1 MRILIVDDDRA
12 LAGFIRRGFESE
24 AHIAETV
31 HDLDAAKSAIDQYA
45 YDLVLLDLHL
55 GESDGA
61 NLLRW
66 LRANSLDCPV
76 LVLTANNRVEDRV
89 SCLDL
94 GADDCLVKPFSFTEL
109 SARVRALLRRT
120 LKPASHVIRY
130 RDLELNR
137 VERKVY
143 RAGEF
148 IDLTTK
154 EFALLEY
161 LMLNAGRTVSRSM
174 ILQDVWRIGFDTMT
188 NVVDVYINYLRKKVD
203 EGQQIKLIRTVRGS
217 GYQLGEPINTL
228 APVSVASKGIP
239 A

>member
-31 HDLDAAKSAIDQYA
+31 HDVEGAKSAIERYA
-45 YDLVLLDLHL
+45 YDLILLDLHL
-55 GESDGA
+55 GESDSP

-66 LRANSLDCPV
+66 IRTNNFEGPV

-120 LKPASHVIRY
+120 LKPTSHLIRY

-137 VERKVY
+137 VERKVC
-143 RAGEF
+143 RTGKF

-203 EGQQIKLIRTVRGS
+203 AGQQIKLIRTVRGS
-217 GYQLGEPINTL
+217 GYQLGEPIGAMTT
-228 APVSVASKGIP
+228 VSAASKEIP

>member
-24 AHIAETV
+24 AHLAEAV
-31 HDLDAAKSAIDQYA
+31 HDLDGAKSAIDRYA
-45 YDLVLLDLHL
+45 YDLILLDLHL

-61 NLLRW
+61 NFLRW
-66 LRANSLDCPV
+66 LRANNFEYPV

-137 VERKVY
+137 MERKVY
-143 RAGEF
+143 RAEKF

-161 LMLNAGRTVSRSM
+161 LVLNAGRTVSRSM
-174 ILQDVWRIGFDTMT
+174 ILQDVWRISFDTMT
-188 NVVDVYINYLRKKVD
+188 NVVDVYINYIRKPFTPEQVKEHV
-203 EGQQIKLIRTVRGS
+203 
-217 GYQLGEPINTL
+217 
-228 APVSVASKGIP
+228 APLVAVQ

>member
-24 AHIAETV
+24 AHVAEAV

-66 LRANSLDCPV
+66 LRANGLDCPV

-188 NVVDVYINYLRKKVD
+188 NVVDVYINYIRKPFTPEQVKEHV
-203 EGQQIKLIRTVRGS
+203 
-217 GYQLGEPINTL
+217 
-228 APVSVASKGIP
+228 APLVAVQ